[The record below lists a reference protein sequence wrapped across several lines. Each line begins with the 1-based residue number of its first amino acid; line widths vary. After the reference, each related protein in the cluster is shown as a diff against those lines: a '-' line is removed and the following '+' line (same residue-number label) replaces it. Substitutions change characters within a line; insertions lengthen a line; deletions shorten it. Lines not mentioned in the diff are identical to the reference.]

1 MSELMQSYYDNFD
14 RFLARWEAKNIDP
27 PCEDEEDLEEA
38 DVEIIE
44 EENEIEQEVAL

>member
-14 RFLARWEAKNIDP
+14 RFLARWEAKNINP

-38 DVEIIE
+38 EIIE
-44 EENEIEQEVAL
+44 EENEIEQEVVV